1 MARLLIGV
9 SGGIAAYKSLE
20 LARLATKS
28 GHAVRVILTPTG
40 ERFVGRASFGALT
53 GAPVLIDESGDVTGK
68 AYGVWG
74 PPTVYIVDRQGR
86 LVGRAAGPRQ
96 WDSPKGRQFIEAV
109 LAAPATP

>member
-1 MARLLIGV
+1 MPPVQKVYQDFRAKGLEVLLIDFREDPDKV
-9 SGGIAAYKSLE
+9 
-20 LARLATKS
+20 R
-28 GHAVRVILTPTG
+28 HAVK
-40 ERFVGRASFGALT
+40 ERGYI
-53 GAPVLIDESGDVTGK
+53 APVLLDESGDVTGK

-86 LVGRAAGPRQ
+86 LVGRAAGPRP

>member
-1 MARLLIGV
+1 LPPVQKLYQDYRGK
-9 SGGIAAYKSLE
+9 GLE
-20 LARLATKS
+20 VLMIDFREAPDK
-28 GHAVRVILTPTG
+28 VRQTVK
-40 ERFVGRASFGALT
+40 ERGYVAS
-53 GAPVLIDESGDVTGK
+53 VLIDESGDVTGK

-109 LAAPATP
+109 LAASATP